1 MNKGRLWQVFTK
13 IDWRDLRELEK
24 SVRSP
29 WFNQRDYVIKLFDYL
44 RECRE
49 ELKIEPDK
57 NSAFRRIFPNE
68 PSYRD
73 ERMRNAQSLLLKV
86 IERYLKLKTLESDE
100 AAGQLALAEAYR
112 KLQLQKHYDQTL
124 RSAEQIIE
132 KENIRDADY
141 YSNAYDLEFEKYQAR
156 SVRRQLKEVNLQ
168 AVSDKLDIA
177 YLAQKLR
184 QTCFSI
190 AHRRVYSTA
199 NYDLGLLPPLL
210 EIAAKEKYQFIP
222 AISLYYHGYFALTQ
236 PNEEFHFKK
245 FKEQLFAFGNEFPKD
260 ELRDLYLL
268 ATNYCIKRMNED
280 APQFAAEAL
289 DLYKEALQQGVLL
302 SDGVLSHITFSN
314 IVTMSLVTEKYEF
327 AENFIKQYKNQ
338 LSSKYR
344 KPISDYNL
352 ARLKYERGQFE
363 EALPLLQAEVYKDLL
378 LNLTAK
384 TLIAKIFFESSE
396 YDVLFSHLDAMNQF
410 IRRKKVM
417 GYHQE
422 NFQNFISFLKRIIE
436 IPDFKKAQRLQLKS
450 DIENAK
456 AIAERRWLLEQI

>member
-1 MNKGRLWQVFTK
+1 MKGRLWHVFTK

-24 SVRSP
+24 CVRSP
-29 WFNQRDYVIKLFDYL
+29 WYNQREYVAKLFDYL

-49 ELKIEPDK
+49 ELKIEPTK
-57 NSAFRRIFPNE
+57 EGAFRQIFPNE
-68 PSYRD
+68 PTYRD
-73 ERMRNAQSLLLKV
+73 ERMRNAMSLLLKV

-112 KLQLQKHYDQTL
+112 KLQLPKHYDQTL
-124 RSAEQIIE
+124 RTAEQILE
-132 KENIRDADY
+132 KEAIRDADF
-141 YSNAYDLEFEKYQAR
+141 YSNAYDLEFEKYQAL

-177 YLAQKLR
+177 YLSQKLR

-190 AHRRVYSTA
+190 AHRRVYSSA

-210 EIAAKEKYQFIP
+210 EITSQEKYQSVP

-245 FKEQLFAFGNEFPKD
+245 FKEELFAFGNEFPTN

-289 DLYKEALQQGVLL
+289 DLYKEALRQEVLL

-314 IVTMSLVTEKYEF
+314 IVTMSLVTEEYAF
-327 AENFIKQYKNQ
+327 AEAFIKKNKK
-338 LSSKYR
+338 LLAIKHR
-344 KPISDYNL
+344 NPISGYNL
-352 ARLKYERGQFE
+352 ARLKYQRSQFE

-378 LNLTAK
+378 LNLSAK
-384 TLIAKIFFESSE
+384 TLTSKIFFESNE
-396 YDVLFSHLDAMNQF
+396 HDVLLSHLDAMSQF

-436 IPDFKKAQRLQLKS
+436 IPDFEKENRQILKKE
-450 DIENAK
+450 IEEVK
-456 AIAERRWLLEQI
+456 AVAERRWLLEQV